1 MQLFCYTNVFLTIL
15 YGMNEEIVAYI
26 RKHPEGVL
34 SEAIASEFLKIRSAN
49 KNLAEIAVK
58 AVLLKDERVSFT
70 ADGLWK
76 PVVERV
82 KQGETDISELE
93 WVSVYLLTDAYSR
106 SVSHISLWTPLPDFR
121 CVRSVWLKNPASLC
135 GEDKEL
141 VCDSRDQ
148 PFSESE
154 ALEAVEQ
161 ILCNLRGKAALFFS
175 QRQFSYFSFAA
186 QRYGIGLD
194 DYYIMNQ
201 LLRAAK
207 EPECHPLTLETAST
221 TLLGEYRSAE
231 SAYRKGE
238 QFCRIAAALIGKLK
252 QKGVESREQLDGFLS
267 REVKIE
273 FDGKD
278 ISLKK
283 IMELPQKAGVY
294 GFMDKSGKYIYI
306 GKAVNLRRRVQSYF
320 RFNSESPQKL
330 SQLRADAHSFTI
342 HTCGSE
348 LEALIYEY
356 RLIKKHKPV
365 LNSQSGIAE
374 RKGSYKALED
384 SIVILPH
391 VNDGYSMSVWIRKE
405 QKIRMRVIN
414 ARFND
419 EEKLKSELREYFYCA
434 ELPASSEDFPELE
447 IVTRWVK
454 RRRDS
459 LPVISVGNLVDEN
472 DIAEAIKNLI

>member
-1 MQLFCYTNVFLTIL
+1 M
-15 YGMNEEIVAYI
+15 
-26 RKHPEGVL
+26 
-34 SEAIASEFLKIRSAN
+34 SEAIASEFFKFKSAN

-76 PVVERV
+76 PAVERV
-82 KQGETDISELE
+82 KRGETGIAELE
-93 WVSVYLLTDAYSR
+93 WVSVYLLTDAHSR
-106 SVSHISLWTPLPDFR
+106 SVLHISLWTPLPEPR
-121 CVRSVWLKNPASLC
+121 CICGVWLKNPAALC

-141 VCDSRDQ
+141 VCDPRDR

-175 QRQFSYFSFAA
+175 QQQFSYFSLAA
-186 QRYGIGLD
+186 QGYGIGLD

-207 EPECHPLTLETAST
+207 EPECRPLTLETASAA
-221 TLLGEYRSAE
+221 LLGEYRSAE

-238 QFCRIAAALIGKLK
+238 HFCRIAAALIGKLK
-252 QKGVESREQLDGFLS
+252 QKGVESREKLDGVLS
-267 REVKIE
+267 REMKFE

-283 IMELPQKAGVY
+283 IMELPQKSGVY

-330 SQLRADAHSFTI
+330 SQLRAAAHSFTV

-348 LEALIYEY
+348 LEALVYEY
-356 RLIKKHKPV
+356 RLIKKHKPA

-374 RKGSYKALED
+374 RKGSYKPLED
-384 SIVILPH
+384 SIIILPH
-391 VNDGYSMSVWIRKE
+391 VNDGYCMSVWVRKE
-405 QKIRMRVIN
+405 QKVKMRVIN
-414 ARFND
+414 AQFND
-419 EEKLKSELREYFYCA
+419 DEKLKSELKEYFYRA

-454 RRRDS
+454 RHRDS
-459 LPVISVGNLVDEN
+459 QPVISVGNLVDEGE
-472 DIAEAIKNLI
+472 IVEAIRNLI